1 MFDSPLKD
9 GLIILVIV
17 LLFFGPKRL
26 PALSRAIGAS
36 VREFRGGIAH
46 GEEAEDPSE
55 LASAP
60 AAGQASAPATDQ
72 RQPQP
77 AAGGSEPRTGA

>member
-36 VREFRGGIAH
+36 VKEFRGGIAH
-46 GEEAEDPSE
+46 GDRDDEHSE
-55 LASAP
+55 LA
-60 AAGQASAPATDQ
+60 AADAAPATDQ

-77 AAGGSEPRTGA
+77 AATAASTEQSTSA